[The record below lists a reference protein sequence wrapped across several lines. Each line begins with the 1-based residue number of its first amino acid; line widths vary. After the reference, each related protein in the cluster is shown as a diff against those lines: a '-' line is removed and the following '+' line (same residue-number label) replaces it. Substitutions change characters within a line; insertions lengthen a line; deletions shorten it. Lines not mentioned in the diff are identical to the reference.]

1 MLLSLVRE
9 GSIRTSVI
17 GKTHVRGCLSKF
29 SLSYRLSIGAHQRP
43 RVSTALWA
51 AVITNGYFIH
61 RDKITGRTKSL
72 NKRASVSGEFELTVN
87 FWNGKLHPHN
97 MTHHPML
104 SLGSKLAHRTT
115 TVPR

>member
-1 MLLSLVRE
+1 MLLILVME
-9 GSIRTSVI
+9 GSIRTSVV

-43 RVSTALWA
+43 RVSTALWS
-51 AVITNGYFIH
+51 AVISNGYFIH

-72 NKRASVSGEFELTVN
+72 NKRPSVSREFELTVN
-87 FWNGKLHPHN
+87 FWDGKLHPRN
-97 MTHHPML
+97 MTHYPML

>member
-9 GSIRTSVI
+9 GSIRTSVV

-72 NKRASVSGEFELTVN
+72 NKRPSVSREFELTVN
-87 FWNGKLHPHN
+87 FLGWEATPSQYDPLPHA
-97 MTHHPML
+97 
-104 SLGSKLAHRTT
+104 LARF
-115 TVPR
+115 